1 MKRLTASAIFDR
13 DGCDPDDYEDSISF
27 ESLEDEK
34 TDEEKIII
42 FDSFGMPQKNE
53 PSQADDKITLILIF
67 DHLDSYHRGKLM
79 QFARTLKQFQDVADA
94 SFRDKILNRE

>member
-1 MKRLTASAIFDR
+1 MSLQTTEIIFDR

-27 ESLEDEK
+27 DSLDEA
-34 TDEEKIII
+34 TDDDRIIV
-42 FDSFGMPQKNE
+42 FDSFGMPQKNGVA
-53 PSQADDKITLILIF
+53 QADDKITLIVIF